1 MQGMTDS
8 AAMRI
13 GRPLPDLTLP
23 DLDGRPVRLADFRGR
38 KLLIFVWA
46 SW

>member
-1 MQGMTDS
+1 MAVSHTLAVGDH
-8 AAMRI
+8 
-13 GRPLPDLTLP
+13 LPDIALP
-23 DLDGRPVRLADFRGR
+23 GLDGRPVPLSAFRGR